1 MTVLRRLSLAALALA
16 FCQIV
21 FGAIVRITG
30 SGWGCGEHW
39 PKCDGHWFPPFDRID
54 LIIEVMHRYLAAGL
68 TIAVLA
74 LVVLAWRRRALAGVG
89 QPGGVLRSASLA
101 LGIVVTTALLGAVTI
116 RLRLDPFVI
125 VAHLALAMSLLA
137 ALIVTAMRAGA
148 LGSRGVTGSP
158 TAAKTW
164 RVARAAAALAFVVLV
179 LGALTANL
187 GAAGACLGF
196 PACRVYASP
205 HRGLMLLQLTHRGIA
220 FLFALHVLGA
230 VVALRR
236 RAESRVIKRAAAV
249 ALVAI
254 VLQIVVAAA
263 LVETR
268 LPPILQSL
276 HQAVGTLVW
285 IAIVIFAALARRAA
299 DAEPARMGD
308 AEPAPDD
315 VHAELRVTPSGIP
328 AVIEPTSREPELKA
342 RLADADKA
350 AHAYEAALLALLA
363 QAESQFEAVV
373 SYEGDDDL
381 AIPAF
386 EPGVPIA
393 TTSEPVSVVASAAR
407 RPVEPAAASVPA
419 AVNATA
425 PVVEPGVAEPAV
437 EEPAPDAQPVPET
450 EPELQPD
457 RNPCEGDPVAIPD
470 EVVTPGTVEPP
481 PVPQPRRPHSVA
493 VIVARG
499 ADL

>member
-1 MTVLRRLSLAALALA
+1 MTALRRVSLAALVLA

-89 QPGGVLRSASLA
+89 EPGGVLRSASLA

-116 RLRLDPFVI
+116 KLRLDPFVI

-137 ALIVTAMRAGA
+137 ALVVTAMRAGG
-148 LGSRGVTGSP
+148 LGSRGVAASATS
-158 TAAKTW
+158 AKTW
-164 RVARAAAALAFVVLV
+164 RVARVAAVLAFTVLV

-196 PACRVYASP
+196 PNCRVYASP
-205 HRGLMLLQLTHRGIA
+205 NRGMVLLQLTHRVIA

-230 VVALRR
+230 VLAMRR
-236 RAESRVIKRAAAV
+236 RAESRVVKRAAAL
-249 ALVAI
+249 ALTAI
-254 VLQIVVAAA
+254 ALQILVAAA

-268 LPPILQSL
+268 LPPVLQSL

-285 IAIVIFAALARRAA
+285 IAIVIFAALAHRAA
-299 DAEPARMGD
+299 EAEPARLGD
-308 AEPAPDD
+308 TEPAPDD
-315 VHAELRVTPSGIP
+315 VRVELRPTPSGIP
-328 AVIEPTSREPELKA
+328 AIIEPTSREPELKA

-363 QAESQFEAVV
+363 QAESQFETVV
-373 SYEGDDDL
+373 SYEGDEDL

-386 EPGVPIA
+386 EPAVPIA
-393 TTSEPVSVVASAAR
+393 TTSEPVVATAPDVASEVDAT
-407 RPVEPAAASVPA
+407 PASVPA
-419 AVNATA
+419 TATA
-425 PVVEPGVAEPAV
+425 PVVEPGADEPAI
-437 EEPAPDAQPVPET
+437 EEPAPDAPTAPAT
-450 EPELQPD
+450 EPEPEPA

-481 PVPQPRRPHSVA
+481 VPQPRRPHSVA